1 MCNFNKNIQRG
12 PRDIKKSVGV
22 VNNCNKK
29 LANNCNNEIY
39 SNTENSLVDLLGSI

>member
-1 MCNFNKNIQRG
+1 MV
-12 PRDIKKSVGV
+12 IKLDKELVGV